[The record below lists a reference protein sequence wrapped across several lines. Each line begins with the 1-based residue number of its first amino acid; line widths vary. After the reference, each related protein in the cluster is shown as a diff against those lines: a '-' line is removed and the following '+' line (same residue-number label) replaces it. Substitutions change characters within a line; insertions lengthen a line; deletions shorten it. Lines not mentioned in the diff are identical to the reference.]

1 MRRSKN
7 AGRAT
12 PVWLIAA
19 NTLVNFAR
27 LIVDIIRLS

>member
-7 AGRAT
+7 ASRVT
-12 PVWLIAA
+12 PFWLIAT

-27 LIVDIIRLS
+27 LIVDI